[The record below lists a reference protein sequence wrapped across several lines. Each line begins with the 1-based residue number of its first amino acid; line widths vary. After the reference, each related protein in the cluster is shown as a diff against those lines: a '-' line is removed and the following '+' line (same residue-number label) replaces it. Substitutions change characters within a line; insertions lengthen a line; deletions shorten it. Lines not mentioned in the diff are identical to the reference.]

1 MGLFFVGIGWDGSQ
15 VHGDGMRQK
24 KIIWGQG
31 GNGADFHYRVTLYRV
46 SGISYANSQYSR
58 LA

>member
-24 KIIWGQG
+24 KIIWGRAETG
-31 GNGADFHYRVTLYRV
+31 LIFTTV
-46 SGISYANSQYSR
+46 SLFTGYLESAMRTRSIVG
-58 LA
+58 